1 MDRTPDVLMLPLA
14 TALDTL
20 RVQGI
25 AVEYNTTRP
34 RSKKF
39 NLLDENFVV
48 RVKWIG
54 EEKCNLVVAAKMG
67 KEVR

>member
-1 MDRTPDVLMLPLA
+1 MPSLPDVLLLPLA
-14 TALDTL
+14 TAL
-20 RVQGI
+20 RVLDERQIPVQVQI
-25 AVEYNTTRP
+25 ARP

-39 NLLDENFVV
+39 PLLDDHIVV
-48 RVKWIG
+48 RAEWTI